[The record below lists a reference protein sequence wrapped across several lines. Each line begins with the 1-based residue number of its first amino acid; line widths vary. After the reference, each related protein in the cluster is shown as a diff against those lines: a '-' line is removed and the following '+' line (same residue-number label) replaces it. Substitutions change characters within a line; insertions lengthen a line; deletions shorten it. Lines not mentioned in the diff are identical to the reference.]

1 MSVAKLSTHQKALAI
16 NLDRRIYGAIAEI
29 GAGQEVARWFF
40 RVGGAAGSVAKTISA
55 YDMKVSD
62 EVYGKAGRY
71 VSRERVEAMLDKEY
85 SLLISRLGNDR
96 PAETRFF
103 AFANTVSARNF
114 DGTNECHGW
123 IGLRFQHEPGAEPS
137 TAIMHVNMLDP
148 TNLQQQEALGVLGV
162 NLIHSVFLAG
172 DDPVDGLKFVSDNID
187 AYDIEVDVAALSGPA
202 FESVD
207 AAHTGMSMLAS
218 GLAKVV
224 LFDKEGQMRPPSE
237 VLRQR
242 PLIIRRV
249 AMSQPLV
256 ANERVMEMASQKF
269 LSEDGAHE
277 KPLCT
282 VDFSFSTVHA
292 DKPKKIEQYAQK
304 VRETLAQGEWV
315 MESRLRHNY
324 AFTDYLRRYS
334 HQPLRFV
341 VGTSAFAMLLN
352 EGYYRDLSGGILEAT
367 GRLFTNDVKLYVHPM
382 KSENFYKHIESSEI
396 DPNWISVGGNALI
409 SLGDLEFRP
418 PTNLLYE
425 YVREA
430 GWVFEVR

>member
-1 MSVAKLSTHQKALAI
+1 MSVAALSTHQKALAI
-16 NLDRRIYGAIAEI
+16 NLDHCIYGAIAEI
-29 GAGQEVARWFF
+29 GAGQETARWFF
-40 RVGGAAGSVAKTISA
+40 RVGGAAGTVAKTISA

-71 VSRERVEAMLDKEY
+71 VSRERVEAMLDKEF
-85 SLLISRLGNDR
+85 SLLISRLGEDR
-96 PAETRFF
+96 TSETRFF
-103 AFANTVSARNF
+103 AYANTVQARNF
-114 DGTNECHGW
+114 DGSNECHGW

-162 NLIHSVFLAG
+162 NLIHSSFLAG
-172 DDPVDGLKFVSDNID
+172 DNPVDGLKFVADNID
-187 AYDIEVDVAALSGPA
+187 EHDIEVDVAALSGPA

-237 VLRQR
+237 VLRRR

-256 ANERVMEMASQKF
+256 ANERVMKMASEKF
-269 LSEDGAHE
+269 LSEDESHE
-277 KPLCT
+277 EPLCT

-292 DKPKKIEQYAQK
+292 DKPNMIEEYAQK
-304 VRETLAQGEWV
+304 VRDTLAQGEWV
-315 MESRLRHNY
+315 MVSSLRHNY

-334 HQPLRFV
+334 SQPLRFV
-341 VGTSAFAMLLN
+341 LGTSAFAMLLN
-352 EGYYRDLSGGILEAT
+352 EGYYRDLAGGILEAT

-382 KSENFYKHIESSEI
+382 QSENFYKHIDSSEI
-396 DPNWISVGGNALI
+396 DPNWISVGGTDLI
-409 SLGDLEFRP
+409 SLDDLEFRP

-425 YVREA
+425 YVRAE
-430 GWVFEVR
+430 GWVFEVL